1 MFVGPDET
9 KTRSGRRALGSRYA
23 ELNVAISDVGARR
36 QARRASATPIE
47 PLTDSSCFEATAR
60 ASSDRPSRTWPR

>member
-23 ELNVAISDVGARR
+23 ELNVAISDVGR
-36 QARRASATPIE
+36 QARRASATP
-47 PLTDSSCFEATAR
+47 TSH
-60 ASSDRPSRTWPR
+60 